1 MDQITK
7 SIEIFN
13 GKIIAQ
19 SQDELIIKSSD
30 DCREDFIIYVIM
42 KEFFS
47 NVTKVDDKIIGT
59 CPKGD
64 PDPY

>member
-1 MDQITK
+1 MEQIIK
-7 SIEIFN
+7 GIEAFN
-13 GKIIAQ
+13 GEIINE
-19 SQDELIIKSSD
+19 SRDGLVVKSSD

-47 NVTKVDDKIIGT
+47 DVIKENNKIIGQ
-59 CPKGD
+59 CLKGD